1 MKYMMFVVSSLE
13 PDIEPD
19 QSDVDLW
26 VDPLDA
32 SGKRIIGE
40 VLAPVSDSTV
50 VKVRGGKVLTAR
62 GPFAETTE
70 VILGFDILEV
80 ESLDEAID
88 IASRH
93 PMARN
98 GQIELRPFMVWPDAD
113 PGAAEAGEGAADAAE
128 VRAEV

>member
-13 PDIEPD
+13 PDAVSDE
-19 QSDVDLW
+19 SDVDLW

-40 VLAPVSDSTV
+40 VLAPPKESAV
-50 VKVRGGKVLTAR
+50 VRVRGGKVLTTR
-62 GPFAETTE
+62 GPFVETSE

-80 ESLDEAID
+80 EDLEEAIE
-88 IASRH
+88 IAAKH

-98 GQIELRPFMVWPDAD
+98 GQIELRAFMSW
-113 PGAAEAGEGAADAAE
+113 GE
-128 VRAEV
+128 

>member
-13 PDIEPD
+13 PDDPKDET
-19 QSDVDLW
+19 DVDLW

-32 SGKRIIGE
+32 AGKRVIGD
-40 VLAPVSDSTV
+40 VLEPPSASTV
-50 VKVRGGKVLTAR
+50 VKVRGGKVLTSR
-62 GPFAETTE
+62 GPFAETSE

-80 ESLDEAID
+80 DNLDEAID

-98 GQIELRPFMVWPDAD
+98 GQLELRPFMTWDDHVTP
-113 PGAAEAGEGAADAAE
+113 
-128 VRAEV
+128 